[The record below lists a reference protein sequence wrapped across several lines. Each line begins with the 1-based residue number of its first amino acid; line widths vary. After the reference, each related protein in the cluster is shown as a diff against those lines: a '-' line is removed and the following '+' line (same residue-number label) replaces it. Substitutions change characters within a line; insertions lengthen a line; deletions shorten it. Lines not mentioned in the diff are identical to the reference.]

1 MPAVDDD
8 VVVVMLAH
16 GDMEV
21 VVVLLVEIEY
31 GVVASVREDLGPEE
45 LEVVGG
51 NWVLVESDD
60 GIILLV

>member
-1 MPAVDDD
+1 
-8 VVVVMLAH
+8 
-16 GDMEV
+16 MEV